1 MDRASFDR
9 ILGQTVEPYRI
20 VDRIT
25 GEAVPLSRCDYDDL
39 CCVHLF
45 DWLEQVPRSQ
55 EWDYRRAAYRKMAE
69 RLGRPAEEDYERVFA
84 HEETE
89 TGATVS

>member
-9 ILGQTVEPYRI
+9 LLGQADEPYRI
-20 VDRIT
+20 KDRIA
-25 GEAVPLSRCDYDDL
+25 GEEVPLSRRDYDDL
-39 CCVHLF
+39 CRVHLF
-45 DWLEQVPRSQ
+45 DWLEQVPRSK

-69 RLGRPAEEDYERVFA
+69 RLGKTAEEDYERVFA

-89 TGATVS
+89 SGASVS